1 MECGGGYLWGQS
13 MGGRTLVLGRERTLA
28 PPPPPAAQ
36 PRARASLPA
45 EAPRHP
51 GVWRG
56 ARLPAPTPPLRG
68 SEPAARLSQT
78 NRGGD
83 RVAPTRICDSS
94 CRRPQSSQDGAL
106 GPLAWRVR
114 AEPGTREEPPPT
126 RQRVPGQCAA
136 RSLQAALGETL
147 VCRIGCREEGT
158 KGSARGP
165 AASAPGLLGPGSPHF
180 PRTLTLQC
188 PERRGRPGANRGTP
202 GCRGLSRDCGP
213 PSRALQQL
221 RLGPRRDAGFA
232 SSASPRQGVD
242 EAARGRGMSGRILA
256 GTTRARVVA
265 RARAGRRVRLG
276 RVSAGAPGGGAVGGA
291 GCAWRAG

>member
-114 AEPGTREEPPPT
+114 AEPGTREDPPPT

-165 AASAPGLLGPGSPHF
+165 AASAPGLFRPWEPALAAYLDTAVPRAARETWCQPRDPGLQGPIQRLWPAI
-180 PRTLTLQC
+180 
-188 PERRGRPGANRGTP
+188 PGFAAAQAWTPP
-202 GCRGLSRDCGP
+202 GCGFRL
-213 PSRALQQL
+213 L
-221 RLGPRRDAGFA
+221 RLA
-232 SSASPRQGVD
+232 
-242 EAARGRGMSGRILA
+242 
-256 GTTRARVVA
+256 
-265 RARAGRRVRLG
+265 
-276 RVSAGAPGGGAVGGA
+276 APGGG
-291 GCAWRAG
+291 

>member
-1 MECGGGYLWGQS
+1 MNRGKQGPECRGFRVTVSPQWRRPCGSCSGPVSPAKARGPGWSAEGVTCGDKAWEARVWRSL
-13 MGGRTLVLGRERTLA
+13 GGRTLALGPEWTLA

-45 EAPRHP
+45 EAQRHP

-68 SEPAARLSQT
+68 SEPAASLSQT

-106 GPLAWRVR
+106 GPLAWKVR

-147 VCRIGCREEGT
+147 VCRVGCREEGT
-158 KGSARGP
+158 KGSVQGP
-165 AASAPGLLGPGSPHF
+165 AASVHRAWSVQALGT
-180 PRTLTLQC
+180 RT
-188 PERRGRPGANRGTP
+188 
-202 GCRGLSRDCGP
+202 SRV
-213 PSRALQQL
+213 L
-221 RLGPRRDAGFA
+221 
-232 SSASPRQGVD
+232 
-242 EAARGRGMSGRILA
+242 
-256 GTTRARVVA
+256 
-265 RARAGRRVRLG
+265 
-276 RVSAGAPGGGAVGGA
+276 
-291 GCAWRAG
+291 